1 MYIHEEGMYNTSGG
15 RFMKVTATVL
25 KQNLSK
31 YLKIAQN
38 DVVYITKNGKI
49 IATLSSPKNE
59 QLEILESLAGSIP
72 LNLSEDDIRAGRL
85 AKI

>member
-1 MYIHEEGMYNTSGG
+1 
-15 RFMKVTATVL
+15 MKVTATVL